1 MPPVSITIVW
11 PPAMIAS
18 GAANRIVFEAQS
30 GVTVPGPHDL
40 DADDENHQQQDQRID
55 RVSAQEA

>member
-1 MPPVSITIVW
+1 
-11 PPAMIAS
+11 MIAS

-40 DADDENHQQQDQRID
+40 HADDENRQHRI
-55 RVSAQEA
+55 SA